1 MDLHLLGANGVFSA
15 ADARRHGLD
24 SHALARLARAGRCR
38 RLTRGWYAVC
48 DDPSEP
54 LSPTRRHVQTAL
66 ALGRQLIG
74 RAAISHHSLLLV
86 RDLPTWAAD
95 LATVHLTSTRP
106 PTSTDCGVASR
117 RAGLVVHRPVRGLT
131 TSRDLPGEP
140 VRPAAVPLAH
150 AIVQAGLLAGPEA
163 ALVPADAALARR
175 LVTPE
180 QLAGAVVALT
190 DRRGIGPVRAAIG
203 SADGRHESPGETR
216 TAYLLRALGHQID
229 PQVEIAVE
237 GRRFRA
243 DFRIRGTRVL
253 VEFDGA
259 VKYADAR
266 ALFEEKQREDA
277 LRRAGWVVVRLVWAD
292 LGRPE
297 LVRRRVL
304 EALRLAAA

>member
-1 MDLHLLGANGVFSA
+1 MDLHLLGADGVFSA

-24 SHALARLARAGRCR
+24 SHALARLTRAGRCI

-48 DDPSEP
+48 DDPREP
-54 LSPTRRHVQTAL
+54 PSAVRRHTQTAI
-66 ALGRQLIG
+66 AMGRQLVG

-86 RDLPTWAAD
+86 QGLPTWAAD
-95 LATVHLTSTRP
+95 LGTVHLTSSRP
-106 PTSTDCGVASR
+106 PSSSDSGVASR
-117 RAGLVVHRPVRGLT
+117 RPGLVVHRPVHGLT
-131 TSRDLPGEP
+131 LCDVVGEP
-140 VRPAAVPLAH
+140 AWPAAVPLAH

-180 QLAGAVVALT
+180 QLGRAVLALA
-190 DRRGIGPVRAAIG
+190 DRRGIGPVRATIG

-216 TAYLLRALGHQID
+216 TAYLLRALGHEVD
-229 PQVEIAVE
+229 PQVEVTAE
-237 GRRFRA
+237 ERRFRA

-253 VEFDGA
+253 VEFDGR
-259 VKYADAR
+259 VKYADRA

-304 EALRLAAA
+304 DALRAAAP